1 MRPPD
6 NLDSL
11 KGTPIAMFGAGGL
24 VIPAMWAFLLA
35 PGVVLTMAPITGL
48 LFLLA
53 GLHMTYRS
61 RFSPGEAL
69 WSFLLALIFFGS
81 LLVASTTSLAWRMAR
96 PDLQGLAVGLAAF
109 IGGGALL
116 LGFLAERRRL
126 LPKENGVPVALLPTV
141 DLQRHQLH
149 PSPASGTQ
157 PTMGRIAF
165 LSALALNVP
174 LLLQM
179 NGLRGDD
186 IVWLAMPVLGATV
199 TYVLA
204 TGFGPSLARIL
215 ALRVLER
222 RDGRRF
228 TTSRFEELTQMRR
241 HLWLARWLCREEDLA
256 APSVADSGRNDRRSR
271 RR

>member
-1 MRPPD
+1 M
-6 NLDSL
+6 
-11 KGTPIAMFGAGGL
+11 L
-24 VIPAMWAFLLA
+24 VIPAMWAFLLG
-35 PGVVLTMAPITGL
+35 PRIVLTLAPITGL

-69 WSFLLALIFFGS
+69 WSFVLALIFFGS
-81 LLVASTTSLAWRMAR
+81 LLVASTTSLVWRMAR
-96 PDLQGLAVGLAAF
+96 PDLQGLAVGLAVL
-109 IGGGALL
+109 IGGGALA
-116 LGFLAERRRL
+116 LGFIAERRRL
-126 LPKENGVPVALLPTV
+126 LPEKDGVPVALLPMV

-149 PSPASGTQ
+149 PLPASGSQ

-165 LSALALNVP
+165 LSALALNLP

-215 ALRVLER
+215 ALRALER
-222 RDGRRF
+222 RDGHRF
-228 TTSRFEELTQMRR
+228 TTSRLAELTEMRR
-241 HLWLARWLCREEDLA
+241 HLWLARWLCREQDLA
-256 APSVADSGRNDRRSR
+256 APTAADADRKGARSR